1 MLFRSGIAIFD
12 HPRNL
17 WAPTAWFTRDYGF
30 ASPTPLNFTEKP
42 WTITPGNPV
51 TFRCAVVLHAGDP
64 ATANLAG
71 LYKEWAAKPV

>member
-1 MLFRSGIAIFD
+1 MQNDANGSYASTPAVSQID
-12 HPRNL
+12 C
-17 WAPTAWFTRDYGF
+17 FTRDYGF
-30 ASPTPLNFTEKP
+30 ASPTPLNFMEKP

-51 TFRCAVVLHAGDP
+51 TFRYAVVLHAGDP